1 MSEDANAAAGKAS
14 RPTPPLVPSDTR
26 IARDGTWYH
35 EGTPFTRLPLVKLF
49 STVLRRTE
57 DGGYMLATPVERV
70 AIEVEDAPFV
80 AVEMIEEGEGEAR
93 RFRFRTN
100 IAEWVTLDAEHPL
113 RVATEPESGE
123 TSPSHRTEER
133 RVRERGDNT

>member
-1 MSEDANAAAGKAS
+1 M
-14 RPTPPLVPSDTR
+14 LC
-26 IARDGTWYH
+26 
-35 EGTPFTRLPLVKLF
+35 

-100 IAEWVTLDAEHPL
+100 IDDWVSLDVEHPL

-123 TSPSHRTEER
+123 PSPYIRLREGIEALLVRSVFYVLVER
-133 RVRERGDNT
+133 AAARQGDGGESWLGLRSAGSLSPLR